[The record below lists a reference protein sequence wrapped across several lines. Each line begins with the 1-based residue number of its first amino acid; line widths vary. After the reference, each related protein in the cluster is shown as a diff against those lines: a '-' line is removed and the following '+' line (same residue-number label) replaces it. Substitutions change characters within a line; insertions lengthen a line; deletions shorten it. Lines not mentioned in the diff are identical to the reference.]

1 MPCRHGRVA
10 SGVGSRLRP
19 ATQLRSH
26 RLSCV
31 CVRSLS
37 PRRRNARAYLGQLIP
52 NYHSACS
59 PVFRMPLRIHVGDE
73 NCEEVRDP
81 RESGSQEEDPQ
92 GAICMHLLYP
102 SGVLP
107 RHAQHSRARP
117 WRLALHPP
125 TPPLQSS
132 MQQCVHSQRPTERI
146 RVGPHS
152 CATCRCD
159 VMRGWQQA

>member
-1 MPCRHGRVA
+1 MRRAVEEWLPCRHGRVA

-92 GAICMHLLYP
+92 GAICMHLFVPLRSFASSRSAFASTTMAP
-102 SGVLP
+102 SSAP
-107 RHAQHSRARP
+107 S
-117 WRLALHPP
+117 HPP
-125 TPPLQSS
+125 FAEQHAACVQSTPNGAYP
-132 MQQCVHSQRPTERI
+132 C
-146 RVGPHS
+146 GPHS
-152 CATCRCD
+152 CATCR
-159 VMRGWQQA
+159 